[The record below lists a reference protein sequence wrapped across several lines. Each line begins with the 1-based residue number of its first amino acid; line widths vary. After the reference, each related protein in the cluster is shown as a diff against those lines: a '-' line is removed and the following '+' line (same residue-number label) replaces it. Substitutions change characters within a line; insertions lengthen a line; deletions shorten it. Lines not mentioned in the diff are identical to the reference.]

1 MSQWNKQLHTTNTF
15 LIFENFDIF
24 IYLFVGRWL
33 LFSSDKLNENVS
45 WLLLFCFCVVVVVV
59 VVFFLSHGHIHL
71 YKCTYMC
78 HHTCISIL
86 VNVLAPR
93 RAWPNEAAECIHK
106 IATQVLTLLDGDLSE
121 LCSNA
126 NKFMILSA
134 HLKKKNKTKQ
144 NENKTKTKNNNN
156 EKKNKTL
163 QITK

>member
-1 MSQWNKQLHTTNTF
+1 MKTCLGCCC
-15 LIFENFDIF
+15 
-24 IYLFVGRWL
+24 FV
-33 LFSSDKLNENVS
+33 FV
-45 WLLLFCFCVVVVVV
+45 LFCFV
-59 VVFFLSHGHIHL
+59 LPHGHSHL

-93 RAWPNEAAECIHK
+93 RAWPNEAAECIRK
-106 IATQVLTLLDGDLSE
+106 IATQLLTLLDGDLSE

-134 HLKKKNKTKQ
+134 HLKKKKQTK
-144 NENKTKTKNNNN
+144 
-156 EKKNKTL
+156 KKNL